1 MPHRLTSRKKAA
13 LFSAAVF
20 VLGIAILIFT
30 NEWWPGIMLPIGLAL
45 ALRQYLMGRTYDMVI
60 SLLVFVGTF
69 ATVSYNISWEV
80 LLPVLFTLG
89 AIYVFFREMMEINA
103 EPESE
108 REDDLNHE
116 LEEKSEKK

>member
-1 MPHRLTSRKKAA
+1 MPHRLTSRKRAA
-13 LFSAAVF
+13 TFSAAVF
-20 VLGIAILIFT
+20 ALGIVILVLT

-69 ATVSYNISWEV
+69 ATVEYNVSWEV

-89 AIYVFFREMMEINA
+89 AIYVFFREMIEISA
-103 EPESE
+103 EPEAE

-116 LEEKSEKK
+116 IEEKSDKK